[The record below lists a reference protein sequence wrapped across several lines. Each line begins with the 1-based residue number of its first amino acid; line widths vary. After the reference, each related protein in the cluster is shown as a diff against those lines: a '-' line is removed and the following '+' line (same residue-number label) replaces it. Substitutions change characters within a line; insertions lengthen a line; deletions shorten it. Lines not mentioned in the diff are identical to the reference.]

1 MRITDIYATLYVV
14 LTIEEFLLAAEAVL
28 GIDADRLKTV
38 TKISS
43 AESALAA
50 PFASYGG
57 HDFYEHPVKRAAV
70 LASRI
75 VRNHPL
81 PDGNKRV
88 ALLLMDLYL
97 EENGWRIACAQTELA
112 QAIEDLA
119 SGRNSEDYFHM
130 WLCSRIDRISPAG

>member
-1 MRITDIYATLYVV
+1 MIS
-14 LTIEEFLLAAEAVL
+14 IEHFLLVAEAVL
-28 GIDADRLKTV
+28 GIDADRLKRV
-38 TKISS
+38 TKIGA
-43 AESALAA
+43 AESALSA

-57 HDFYEHPVKRAAV
+57 HDFYPHPVQRAAV

-97 EENGWRIACAQTELA
+97 EEHDWRLNCTQSEVA
-112 QAIEDLA
+112 QAVEDLA
-119 SGRNSEDYFHM
+119 ARKNNEDYFHM
-130 WLCSRIDRISPAG
+130 WLTTRTERTSA

>member
-1 MRITDIYATLYVV
+1 VV
-14 LTIEEFLLAAEAVL
+14 AIEQFLLAAEAVL

-38 TKISS
+38 TKIGS

-88 ALLLMDLYL
+88 ALLLLDLYL
-97 EENGWRIACAQTELA
+97 EENGWRLTCTQPEIA
-112 QAIEDLA
+112 QAIEALA
-119 SGRNSEDYFHM
+119 AGRNSEDYFHM
-130 WLCSRIDRISPAG
+130 WLCSRTERIPPPG

>member
-1 MRITDIYATLYVV
+1 MYS
-14 LTIEEFLLAAEAVL
+14 IEHFLLVAESVL
-28 GIDADRLKTV
+28 GIDADRLKHA
-38 TKISS
+38 TKLGA

-50 PFASYGG
+50 PFATFGG

-88 ALLLMDLYL
+88 ALLLMILYL
-97 EENGWRIACAQTELA
+97 EENGWQLTCGQTEVA
-112 QAIEDLA
+112 QAIEHLA
-119 SGRNSEDYFHM
+119 AKRNSEDYFHT
-130 WLCSRIDRISPAG
+130 WLTSRVERIEQPPD

>member
-1 MRITDIYATLYVV
+1 MLS
-14 LTIEEFLLAAEAVL
+14 IEQFLLAAESVL
-28 GIDADRLKTV
+28 GIDADHLKSA
-38 TKISS
+38 TKLGS

-50 PFASYGG
+50 PFATYGG
-57 HDFYEHPVKRAAV
+57 HDFYPHPIKRAAV

-97 EENGWRIACAQTELA
+97 EEHGWRITCTQTELA
-112 QAIEDLA
+112 KAIEALA
-119 SGRNSEDYFHM
+119 ARENSEDYFHM
-130 WLCSRIDRISPAG
+130 WLISRTERRAPEPGTVVKADTNK

>member
-1 MRITDIYATLYVV
+1 V
-14 LTIEEFLLAAEAVL
+14 LSIEQFLLAAESIL
-28 GIDADRLKTV
+28 GIDADRLKSA
-38 TKISS
+38 TKLGS

-50 PFASYGG
+50 PFATYGG
-57 HDFYEHPVKRAAV
+57 HDFYPHPIKRAAV

-97 EENGWRIACAQTELA
+97 EEQGWRITCSQTELA
-112 QAIEDLA
+112 IAIEALA
-119 SGRNSEDYFHM
+119 AGKNSEDYFHM
-130 WLCSRIDRISPAG
+130 WLISRTERGGPEPG

>member
-1 MRITDIYATLYVV
+1 MVA
-14 LTIEEFLLAAEAVL
+14 IEQFLLAAEAVL
-28 GIDADRLKTV
+28 GIDAERLKTV
-38 TKISS
+38 TKIGS

-88 ALLLMDLYL
+88 ALLLLDLYL
-97 EENGWRIACAQTELA
+97 EENGWRLTCTQPEIA
-112 QAIEDLA
+112 QAIEALA
-119 SGRNSEDYFHM
+119 AGRHSEDYFHM
-130 WLCSRIDRISPAG
+130 WLCSRTERIPPPG

>member
-1 MRITDIYATLYVV
+1 MIP
-14 LTIEEFLLAAEAVL
+14 IEEFLVAAEAVL
-28 GIDADRLKTV
+28 GIDADRLKNV
-38 TKISS
+38 TKIGA

-50 PFASYGG
+50 PFATYGG
-57 HDFYEHPVKRAAV
+57 HDFYTHPIKRAAV

-97 EENGWRIACAQTELA
+97 EEHGWHLTCTQHEIA
-112 QAIEDLA
+112 QAIDALA
-119 SGRNSEDYFHM
+119 AKKNSEDYFHM
-130 WLCSRIDRISPAG
+130 WLISRTERTSPD